1 MFKDDKFSFWC
12 PVGCIEKATDENGA
26 PVMRI
31 GGIASTIDEDADGE
45 SLDPS
50 GFDIEP
56 LKKSGMVNWH
66 HQAKN
71 SPASIIGE
79 PSKVELRPEGLWI
92 ESDLYSSSPMAC
104 EVYELAKTLEQNSK
118 TRRLGYSIEG
128 KVLKRASDD
137 KKSPL
142 YKKIQKAV
150 ITGVA
155 VTHMPKNPHTFV
167 NIIKGQIDV
176 DNEQED
182 FEEDEEKATTTE
194 SAAPLKKESVD
205 GVKNQVFSKSC
216 VMERIF
222 RDIPNITIPNAES
235 VYNLIK
241 SISAMNKKKSIT
253 AEDIEKAYAAL
264 EITPTRDIEE
274 DVNKGDDSEGQMGE
288 EDETH
293 DDEPRKVADP
303 EETEGEA
310 ETDDDE
316 VEESKGGKVKKG
328 RDDSDIMKAIAGIGS
343 EFKTYIRATAVL
355 INDLRQK
362 RAEDAEKISALEDII
377 KGQSDTI
384 NSFSERL
391 ESYGNSVPR
400 PKSLRSSTVVDRNF
414 SKGGNS
420 GETIEKGKSSTVI
433 SMSKNPQA
441 IAALLDQATFA
452 KGFDAEYSNA
462 TLRFE
467 ASRTLPSTIIAR
479 IKAETGYEIVD

>member
-1 MFKDDKFSFWC
+1 
-12 PVGCIEKATDENGA
+12 
-26 PVMRI
+26 
-31 GGIASTIDEDADGE
+31 
-45 SLDPS
+45 
-50 GFDIEP
+50 
-56 LKKSGMVNWH
+56 
-66 HQAKN
+66 
-71 SPASIIGE
+71 
-79 PSKVELRPEGLWI
+79 
-92 ESDLYSSSPMAC
+92 
-104 EVYELAKTLEQNSK
+104 
-118 TRRLGYSIEG
+118 
-128 KVLKRASDD
+128 
-137 KKSPL
+137 
-142 YKKIQKAV
+142 
-150 ITGVA
+150 
-155 VTHMPKNPHTFV
+155 
-167 NIIKGQIDV
+167 
-176 DNEQED
+176 
-182 FEEDEEKATTTE
+182 
-194 SAAPLKKESVD
+194 
-205 GVKNQVFSKSC
+205 
-216 VMERIF
+216 
-222 RDIPNITIPNAES
+222 
-235 VYNLIK
+235 
-241 SISAMNKKKSIT
+241 MNKKKSIT

-328 RDDSDIMKAIAGIGS
+328 HNDSDIMKAIAGIGS

-384 NSFSERL
+384 NSFNERL

-420 GETIEKGKSSTVI
+420 GETIEKGKSSAVI